1 MKNQEEKFTKFS
13 LFTVMAMMIMVIDS
27 MVKHDSLVCN
37 SIMDKEDGG
46 ISLSAYYRYQR
57 LRPTE
62 FETKILQ
69 DLDESTSYSIY
80 EKPTIPLEK
89 QERLRRLN
97 AVHQL
102 TEDCPKVQNGGYIVY
117 NRALRH
123 MFHQKILERMDRE
136 RPRIQGIEI

>member
-1 MKNQEEKFTKFS
+1 MKNQEEKFTEIS

-46 ISLSAYYRYQR
+46 ISLSAYYKYQR

-69 DLDESTSYSIY
+69 EVWLV
-80 EKPTIPLEK
+80 
-89 QERLRRLN
+89 R
-97 AVHQL
+97 
-102 TEDCPKVQNGGYIVY
+102 
-117 NRALRH
+117 
-123 MFHQKILERMDRE
+123 
-136 RPRIQGIEI
+136 